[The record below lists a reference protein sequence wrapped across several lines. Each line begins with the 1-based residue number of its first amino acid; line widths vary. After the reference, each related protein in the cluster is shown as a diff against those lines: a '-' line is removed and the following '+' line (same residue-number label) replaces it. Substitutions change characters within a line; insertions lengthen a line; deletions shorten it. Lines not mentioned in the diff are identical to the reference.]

1 MVGRES
7 AVDQLNSLASTYRGK
22 RVFLTGHTG
31 FKGSWLS
38 LWLSALGAEVHG
50 YALQAPTDPS
60 MFELCGVSE
69 TLHHVIGDIR
79 DESLLQKAIQ
89 AAAPDFV
96 FHLAAQPIVRRSYTD
111 PIYTVDVN
119 IGGTARVL
127 EAIRAL
133 DRQCAVVVV
142 TSDKCYANN
151 EWAWGYRENDP
162 MGGSD
167 PYSMSKGA
175 AELVASC
182 WRASYFSK
190 PNSKVRLASA
200 RAGNVIGGGDWAE
213 DRILTDCVAAFR
225 RGAEVELRN
234 PIATR
239 PWQHVLEP
247 LSGYLWLG
255 AKLASDDGARF
266 ADGWNFGPSSDS
278 VQSVSHLVSL
288 CASRWGSGGWRM
300 SREADPPKESMS
312 LGLCIDKAQQQLKW
326 RPVWDLVRCV
336 AATVDW
342 YKAWN
347 EGSADLREIS
357 RGQIRMYQSD
367 AAALGLKW
375 ALPVT

>member
-127 EAIRAL
+127 EAVRAL
-133 DRQCAVVVV
+133 DRKCAVVVV

-151 EWAWGYRENDP
+151 EWPWGYRENDP

-234 PIATR
+234 PMATR

-255 AKLASDDGARF
+255 AKLASDDGTRF

-288 CASRWGSGGWRM
+288 CASRWGSGGWSL

-347 EGSADLREIS
+347 EGSADLREIT

-367 AAALGLKW
+367 AAGLGLKW